1 MNFKSSIEH
10 IYFYMFNITKNW
22 LSFTFKSSIQ
32 KKKKPL
38 FLEIVYLNYKF

>member
-22 LSFTFKSSIQ
+22 LSFTFKLSIQ
-32 KKKKPL
+32 KKKPL
-38 FLEIVYLNYKF
+38 LLEIVYLDYKF